1 LVSFRLPFV
10 LLLTVIACRDREVGA
25 PPRTARFEE
34 TIAHDL
40 GARFGTPATVH
51 CEIVLGVPVQCTAKL
66 ADGTELPLALD
77 NANKDEWG
85 WKVKG
90 RVVETKLVVP
100 YVSEALASV
109 HAYQTVDCGRP
120 VQLLPPG
127 DAVVC
132 KLGGGGVA
140 LVSFADDGEASVEL
154 ELDPAAAAA
163 RTELVTPDRE
173 RELAQQSKAL
183 ESLGGETDGE
193 EPTPDAGVR

>member
-1 LVSFRLPFV
+1 VSFRLPFV

-25 PPRTARFEE
+25 PPRSTRFED

-40 GARFGTPATVH
+40 AARFGTSATVH
-51 CEIVLGVPVQCTAKL
+51 CEIVVGVPVRCTGKL
-66 ADGTELPLALD
+66 ADGTELPITIE
-77 NANKDEWG
+77 NASKDEWG

-100 YVSEALASV
+100 FVTDALAAV
-109 HAYQTVDCGRP
+109 HADQTVDCGPP
-120 VQLLPPG
+120 VQLLP
-127 DAVVC
+127 ASATVVC
-132 KLGGGGVA
+132 KLGGGGMA

-154 ELDPAAAAA
+154 ELDPASAAA

-173 RELAQQSKAL
+173 RELARQSKAL
-183 ESLGGETDGE
+183 ENLGGETDGE